1 MTPSFIRRRIN
12 KRREGTANSSGTMLL
27 NDGRPVAL
35 DDVLGDKVLRQRFRA
50 FMEQQHCEELL
61 DFWVVAS
68 EFETSDLTLPRI
80 AMAHEIFNKFVKPGA
95 EQEISISSKAKT
107 SIEARMQEMMSPGRS
122 GNVKDVFAEAR
133 KQVHEVMER
142 DAFRRFQLSAQV
154 DTQPSSEPRVHTP
167 VPGAK
172 SDLHESLLSSND
184 HSGPFSVQP
193 PLPPGESISRGN
205 AVDLA
210 GALEAKERE
219 HEAAMHV
226 LKEFHKLDLAG
237 ALEVKE
243 IEHEAAMHTLREA
256 HKLVLAAVTFEA
268 FSMAVDKVKHTE
280 TLTPHNVKPQVTKEQ
295 AASPPSSGA
304 PTWTA
309 SMWMISSTAV
319 VIRLCERLLVKVP
332 TGASEANK
340 IRQLTK
346 DQIQAVLEDPETV
359 QELVRA
365 LMAGIE
371 ELNMQDEVDASKLN
385 DKFVADG
392 SGFAFVYGDMVDY
405 HGGLEGASHKPVLL
419 V

>member
-1 MTPSFIRRRIN
+1 
-12 KRREGTANSSGTMLL
+12 
-27 NDGRPVAL
+27 
-35 DDVLGDKVLRQRFRA
+35 LGGA
-50 FMEQQHCEELL
+50 LL
-61 DFWVVAS
+61 DS
-68 EFETSDLTLPRI
+68 SQTNKKNRETSVKKNCFQYVISLIGSRQMNCCGGSD
-80 AMAHEIFNKFVKPGA
+80 MHE
-95 EQEISISSKAKT
+95 
-107 SIEARMQEMMSPGRS
+107 
-122 GNVKDVFAEAR
+122 D
-133 KQVHEVMER
+133 
-142 DAFRRFQLSAQV
+142 
-154 DTQPSSEPRVHTP
+154 
-167 VPGAK
+167 
-172 SDLHESLLSSND
+172 LLSGDD
-184 HSGPFSVQP
+184 HSGPFSVQL

-226 LKEFHKLDLAG
+226 LKESCKLDLAG

-243 IEHEAAMHTLREA
+243 IEHEAAMHTLKEA
-256 HKLVLAAVTFEA
+256 HKLALAAVTFKA
-268 FSMAVDKVKHTE
+268 SSMAVDKGKQTQIL
-280 TLTPHNVKPQVTKEQ
+280 TTPHNVKPQMTKEQ

-332 TGASEANK
+332 TGTSEADK

-365 LMAGIE
+365 LMAGVE

-392 SGFAFVYGDMVDY
+392 SGFAYVYGDMVDY
-405 HGGLEGASHKPVLL
+405 HGGLEGARDHYLL